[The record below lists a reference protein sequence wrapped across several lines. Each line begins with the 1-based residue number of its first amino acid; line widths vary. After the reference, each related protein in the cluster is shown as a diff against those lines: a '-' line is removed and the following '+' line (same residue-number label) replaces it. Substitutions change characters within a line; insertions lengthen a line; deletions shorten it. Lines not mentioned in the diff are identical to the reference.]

1 LTPIPR
7 IKEIESIQFEEETMR
22 VRKTVVGKALLF
34 VVLGP
39 TLCVILQGSVVKA
52 KGPVTRPFT
61 ITGQVTCLD
70 VISEPPWTCLDQGV
84 SSQGGA
90 YSNVSKYT
98 SLTEGFGISFTASG
112 DQIFWVTTGG
122 TVTFTGG
129 TGRFE
134 GAYGEFT
141 PTVSSPDVVP
151 GPSGTFSLV
160 QTYTGKGTITY

>member
-1 LTPIPR
+1 
-7 IKEIESIQFEEETMR
+7 M
-22 VRKTVVGKALLF
+22 
-34 VVLGP
+34 
-39 TLCVILQGSVVKA
+39 
-52 KGPVTRPFT
+52 
-61 ITGQVTCLD
+61 
-70 VISEPPWTCLDQGV
+70 
-84 SSQGGA
+84 
-90 YSNVSKYT
+90 
-98 SLTEGFGISFTASG
+98 TEGFGISFTASG